1 MGNIFY
7 FFGRFGAFIL
17 FFILESIS
25 LYMVSQ
31 YNTKQKEIYQSSANF
46 ITGNVY
52 EKVNNVTKF
61 FYLKNIADSLA
72 AENAR
77 LRQEL
82 EVSKYLI
89 INETG
94 KVTFPLDTSVIRE
107 DTIAQKTR
115 STLQHFTY
123 VAAEVI
129 NNSINSPENYMTIN
143 KGKLFGITKG
153 MGVISNRGII
163 GIVTNV
169 TDHFSQVMSI
179 LNRDFNISGMI
190 KRNRYYGSLKW
201 IGNDPHY
208 MVLDEVPKYTEAI
221 KGDTIITSGYSDI
234 FPGSLNVGVVEA
246 VKSDPSNN
254 FYNLKVKL
262 NEDMVNVKY
271 VYVVKNLFL
280 DELNQLNPELKK

>member
-17 FFILESIS
+17 FLILESIS
-25 LYMVSQ
+25 LYMVAQ
-31 YNTKQKEIYQSSANF
+31 YNTKQKEIYQSSANYF
-46 ITGNVY
+46 TGSLY

-82 EVSKYLI
+82 DVSKYLI
-89 INETG
+89 VNETG
-94 KVTFPLDTSVIRE
+94 KVSFPLDTSVIRD
-107 DTIAQKTR
+107 DTIAKQSKVI
-115 STLQHFTY
+115 LQHFTY

-129 NNSINSPENYMTIN
+129 NNKINSPENYLTIN
-143 KGKLFGITKG
+143 KGRLYGITKG
-153 MGVISNRGII
+153 MGVISSKGVI

-169 TDHFSQVMSI
+169 TDHFSQVMSV
-179 LNRDFNISGMI
+179 LNRDFSLSGMI

-201 IGNDPHY
+201 AGNDPRY

-221 KGDTIITSGYSDI
+221 QGDTIITSGYSDI
-234 FPGSLNVGVVEA
+234 FPGSLNLGIVEK
-246 VKSDPSNN
+246 VNVDGGSN
-254 FYNLKVKL
+254 FYNLKVRL
-262 NEDMVNVKY
+262 NENVINVKY
-271 VYVVKNLFL
+271 VYVVKNLLL
-280 DELNQLNPELKK
+280 DELHQLNSEVQ